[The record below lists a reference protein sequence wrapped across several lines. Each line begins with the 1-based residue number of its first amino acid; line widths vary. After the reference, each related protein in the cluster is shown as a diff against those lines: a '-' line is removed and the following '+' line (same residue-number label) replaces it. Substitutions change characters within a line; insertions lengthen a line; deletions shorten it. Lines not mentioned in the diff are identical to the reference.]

1 MGEPRDFQLLIGFAK
16 RKYNS
21 LDKAVDLFKRIAA
34 NQVQFHTG
42 HSQLI
47 EFLVAGQRA
56 VCFTCYSHHFPPR
69 MKKGAP
75 IEPLLTEGAGEVG
88 GVASVL
94 KGAPHPNTALLWAR
108 WAISEEGQRV
118 YAEAGETPPILMWNP
133 WRRSGP
139 PQLTCSP
146 STT

>member
-1 MGEPRDFQLLIGFAK
+1 MGEPRDFQLVIGFVK

-94 KGAPHPNTALLWAR
+94 KEACGTPG
-108 WAISEEGQRV
+108 EGP
-118 YAEAGETPPILMWNP
+118 T
-133 WRRSGP
+133 RRSLYALHRRREGVP
-139 PQLTCSP
+139 
-146 STT
+146 

>member
-1 MGEPRDFQLLIGFAK
+1 ERYGRRTRRTQL
-16 RKYNS
+16 
-21 LDKAVDLFKRIAA
+21 
-34 NQVQFHTG
+34 
-42 HSQLI
+42 

-75 IEPLLTEGAGEVG
+75 IQPLLTEGSGEVG
-88 GVASVL
+88 GVASIL
-94 KGAPHPNTALLWAR
+94 KGAPHPNAALLWAR

-118 YAEAGETPPILMWNP
+118 YAEAGEHPPILTWSP
-133 WRRSGP
+133 WRRSCA
-139 PQLTCSP
+139 PQRIYSP